1 MFHNKREIFSF
12 RKYKAYGLA
21 SAVIAAFFLA
31 GGVAHADEVT
41 PATTAEVT
49 QVAPEA
55 VTDAP
60 TNESTQPTSV
70 TTPAAKPVEESGVA
84 PETTGRTPE
93 IAEGTPNTNSGE
105 SFDRAASETN
115 TQIHGDFVVT
125 GTDKSE
131 KHLTKS
137 DRVDGAYMLEGTYT
151 FTSSGTD
158 TVSGA

>member
-49 QVAPEA
+49 QVSPEVAPDVA
-55 VTDAP
+55 TDAP

-93 IAEGTPNTNSGE
+93 IAEGTPTL
-105 SFDRAASETN
+105 T
-115 TQIHGDFVVT
+115 VVNL
-125 GTDKSE
+125 
-131 KHLTKS
+131 LTERRLKPILKFM
-137 DRVDGAYMLEGTYT
+137 VTLL
-151 FTSSGTD
+151 
-158 TVSGA
+158 

>member
-49 QVAPEA
+49 QVAPDVA
-55 VTDAP
+55 TDAP

-84 PETTGRTPE
+84 PETTGRTQRSLRVPP
-93 IAEGTPNTNSGE
+93 TLT
-105 SFDRAASETN
+105 
-115 TQIHGDFVVT
+115 VVNL
-125 GTDKSE
+125 
-131 KHLTKS
+131 LTERRPKPILKFM
-137 DRVDGAYMLEGTYT
+137 VTLL
-151 FTSSGTD
+151 
-158 TVSGA
+158 